1 MVNTEIRLII
11 FFAAEDGEALYSQ
24 QKQDLEL
31 TVDQI
36 MSSLFIAKFR
46 LKWRKVEKTT
56 GASLVTQM
64 VKNCLQCRRPGFNL
78 LVRKIPWR
86 RVWLPTPVFFPR
98 EFHGQRNLAGY
109 SSWGCIE
116 LDTFEYKPR
125 KLDFSAYCKYLIFI
139 HFLQKALS
147 VPLTNCQ

>member
-1 MVNTEIRLII
+1 M
-11 FFAAEDGEALYSQ
+11 
-24 QKQDLEL
+24 K
-31 TVDQI
+31 
-36 MSSLFIAKFR
+36 
-46 LKWRKVEKTT
+46 KVEKTT

-78 LVRKIPWR
+78 WVRKIPWR

-116 LDTFEYKPR
+116 LDTFER
-125 KLDFSAYCKYLIFI
+125 LT
-139 HFLQKALS
+139 LS
-147 VPLTNCQ
+147 LPEKNTRPFMYDLNQIPYD